1 MSARLRWCT
10 VLFALWLTSAIAQNG
25 AGTAQ
30 SIFNRAV
37 ADFKNARFM
46 EAASGFD
53 QVAKLVP
60 DQAPQLWQRGI
71 ALYYAG
77 RYRDCREQFESH
89 RTVNPDDVENAAWH
103 FLCVA
108 RAESPE
114 KAKAAILPVGPD
126 GRMPMR
132 QIYLMFRGDL
142 TPDQMMSSARTSK
155 DSEFYGHLYAGL
167 YAEALGDKAAT
178 LKHISQAADERYSVG
193 GYMHDVARV
202 HLRLL
207 QRAPAGQTEVWTF
220 ERLDKLGNHVTKVL
234 GNPQLIDS
242 TEGKAVEFDG
252 VDDAMFVDIHPLAG
266 AETFTWEVIFRPYK
280 GGKGEQRFFH
290 LQSVDPKTKAD
301 IPTRLLLETRLTGDQ
316 WYLDSFALSGNASR
330 ALIDR
335 TKLHPLDRWHHVAMV
350 YDGREFRH
358 YVNRQLQ
365 GSAEVQLKPQP
376 EGRAS
381 AGVRINLVD
390 YFKGAIRLAR
400 FTRRPL
406 APEEFFELKPASVNE
421 K

>member
-1 MSARLRWCT
+1 MSARLCRFAA
-10 VLFALWLTSAIAQNG
+10 LFTLSLTSAVAQNG
-25 AGTAQ
+25 PGTAQ
-30 SIFNRAV
+30 SIFNRSV
-37 ADFKNARFM
+37 ADFKNGRIM

-71 ALYYAG
+71 ALYYVG
-77 RYRDCREQFESH
+77 RYQDCREQFESH

-108 RAESPE
+108 RAESPA
-114 KAKAAILPVGPD
+114 KAKAALLPVGPD
-126 GRMPMR
+126 SRVPMR

-142 TPDQMMSSARTSK
+142 TPDQMMGSARTSTE
-155 DSEFYGHLYAGL
+155 SQFYGHLYAGL
-167 YAEALGDKAAT
+167 YAEALGDKSAA
-178 LKHISQAADERYSVG
+178 LNHISQAADERYAVG

-202 HLRLL
+202 HLKFL
-207 QRAPAGQTEVWTF
+207 QRAPSAQTEVWTF
-220 ERLDKLGNHVTKVL
+220 DRLDKLGNHVTKVL
-234 GNPQLIDS
+234 GSPQVIDS

-252 VDDAMFVDIHPLAG
+252 VDDALFVNVHPLAG

-280 GGKGEQRFFH
+280 GGKAEQRFFH
-290 LQSVDPKTKAD
+290 LQSVDPVTKAD

-316 WYLDSFALSGNASR
+316 WYLDSFALCGNASR

-358 YVNRQLQ
+358 YVNGQLQ
-365 GSAEVQLKPQP
+365 GAAEVQLKPQP
-376 EGRAS
+376 QGRAS

-400 FTRRPL
+400 FSRRPL
-406 APEEFFELKPASVNE
+406 TPEEFLKLKPSSVNE

>member
-1 MSARLRWCT
+1 MSARSCST
-10 VLFALWLTSAIAQNG
+10 AALFLLSLTSAVAQNAPG
-25 AGTAQ
+25 VAQ
-30 SIFNRAV
+30 TIFNRAV
-37 ADFKNARFM
+37 ADFKNARIM

-77 RYRDCREQFESH
+77 RYQDCREQFESH

-108 RAESPE
+108 RAESPA
-114 KAKAAILPVGPD
+114 KAKAALLPVGPD
-126 GRMPMR
+126 GRAPMR
-132 QIYLMFRGDL
+132 QIYLMFRGEL
-142 TPDQMMSSARTSK
+142 TPDQLMGSAQTSTE
-155 DSEFYGHLYAGL
+155 SQFYGHLYAGL
-167 YAEALGDKAAT
+167 YAEALGNKTAA

-202 HLRLL
+202 HLKLL
-207 QRAPAGQTEVWTF
+207 HRAGTEHAEVWTF
-220 ERLDKLGNHVTKVL
+220 DRLDKLGAHATKVF
-234 GNPQLIDS
+234 GSPRVIDS

-252 VDDAMFVDIHPLAG
+252 VDDALFVNVHPLAG
-266 AETFTWEVIFRPYK
+266 AEMFTWEVIFRPYK
-280 GGKGEQRFFH
+280 GGKAEQRFFH
-290 LQSVDPKTKAD
+290 LQSIDPVTKAD
-301 IPTRLLLETRLTGDQ
+301 IPTRLLLETRLTGDH

-335 TKLHPLDRWHHVAMV
+335 TKLHPLDQWHHVAMV

-358 YVNRQLQ
+358 YVNGQLE
-365 GSAEVQLKPQP
+365 GSAEIQLQPQP

-390 YFKGAIRLAR
+390 YFKGAIRVAR
-400 FTRRPL
+400 FSRRPL
-406 APEEFFELKPASVNE
+406 SPEAFLTLKPASVTE